1 MSSPASI
8 CGKVF
13 NMKSSKDFRSNT
25 GVATSTKK
33 GFTLIELLVVI
44 AIIALLL
51 SILMPSLTKV
61 KRMAQGIVCRSNV
74 RQLAIGWWTYAGDNN
89 EGMVGGNTGVLPD
102 RSLSYYGE
110 SWTYSWVMPP
120 QLEDGILITV
130 AKDVN
135 LENESRGIERGYL
148 YPYAED
154 VDVYHCPGASREVLE
169 GGGYRTYSI
178 TGLMNGELS
187 KPKSFGGFP
196 EHSVTKIVDVIRPAS
211 KVVFL
216 ENKGQEGWNKG
227 SWIFSSKNMFGQKW
241 GDPIAI
247 WHGKGTVLG
256 FADGHAEM
264 HKWSEPTTF
273 KMASEGYQWG
283 SIIPR
288 DMGDEGEDIKFMFNA
303 YQPKK

>member
-1 MSSPASI
+1 MMTSA
-8 CGKVF
+8 KDR
-13 NMKSSKDFRSNT
+13 KSNAGAIRSH
-25 GVATSTKK
+25 KR

-51 SILMPSLTKV
+51 SILMPSLSKV

-89 EGMVGGNTGVLPD
+89 DGIVGGSVTPLPD
-102 RSLSYYGE
+102 PSKSYFGE

-120 QLEDGILITV
+120 QLEDGTLVTV
-130 AKDVN
+130 AADVN

-148 YPYAED
+148 YPYVED
-154 VDVYHCPGASREVLE
+154 VDLFHCKGASREVLE

-178 TGLMNGELS
+178 TGLMNAEMARPNPPASNTYPQHGVAKLTE
-187 KPKSFGGFP
+187 
-196 EHSVTKIVDVIRPAS
+196 IVRPGS

-216 ENKGQEGWNKG
+216 ENKGQNGWNKG
-227 SWIFSSKNMFGQKW
+227 SWIFSDMNGFTW
-241 GDPIAI
+241 GDPLAA
-247 WHGKGTVLG
+247 WHSKGTVLG

-264 HKWSEPTTF
+264 HKWKSDSTIY
-273 KMASEGYQWG
+273 MAETGEWG
-283 SIIPR
+283 VNPKGSRPGGGSF
-288 DMGDEGEDIKFMFNA
+288 DGNMEDIKFMFGA